1 MNAGFAH
8 PRAHELHPQAAE
20 VLAAA
25 AQSDRPNAH
34 LLPVEEARR
43 NFDADFAAVG
53 PGDPVH
59 EVADLRIEVDGAE
72 GWRRRP
78 DDRTDPDAVMAAGGG
93 SAGRLSIPA
102 RLYRPAGGRLP
113 AVVYFHGGGWLL
125 GSVESHDAACRAL
138 ANASGA
144 AVVSVG
150 YRRGPEHRFPVAV
163 EDCYAAARWVHD
175 RAQELEVDP
184 RRLAVAGDSAG
195 GNLATAV
202 ALLARDRGEPPVALQ
217 LLVYPVTTTDL
228 EKGFDRAYEG
238 FFLYYDELQWHQDN
252 YLSSP
257 EDRRSP
263 LVSPLDAA
271 DLRGLPPAM
280 VITAQCDPLHAQGE
294 LYAQALA
301 AAGVQVE
308 HRHYP
313 GMVHGF
319 FQLPSLFDDGRDAVE
334 RAGAALRAAFDRH
347 PGDGR

>member
-1 MNAGFAH
+1 VSAGFAH
-8 PRAHELHPQAAE
+8 PRANELHPQAAE
-20 VLAAA
+20 ILAAA

-43 NFDADFAAVG
+43 NFDADFAAAG

-59 EVADLRIEVDGAE
+59 AVSDVRIDVDGGE
-72 GWRRRP
+72 
-78 DDRTDPDAVMAAGGG
+78 V
-93 SAGRLSIPA
+93 PA
-102 RLYRPAGGRLP
+102 RVYRPADGRLP

-125 GSVESHDAACRAL
+125 GSVESHDAVCRAL

-144 AVVSVG
+144 AVISVG

-163 EDCYAAARWVHD
+163 EDCYAAVRAVVD
-175 RAQELEVDP
+175 RAAELGVDP

-195 GNLATAV
+195 GNLATVV
-202 ALLARDRGEPPVALQ
+202 ALLARDRGQPALAFQ

-228 EKGFDRAYEG
+228 EKGFDRSYEG
-238 FFLYYDELQWHQDN
+238 LFLYYDELQWHQDN
-252 YLSSP
+252 YLSSS
-257 EDRRSP
+257 DNRRSP
-263 LVSPLDAA
+263 LVSPLETA
-271 DLRGLPPAM
+271 DLERLPPAM

-294 LYAQALA
+294 LYARALA
-301 AAGVQVE
+301 GAGVQVE

-334 RAGAALRAAFDRH
+334 RAGSALREAF
-347 PGDGR
+347 GAQDGAGW

>member
-1 MNAGFAH
+1 VSAESGDRPATDGPVSVSDPSGAGFAH

-20 VLAAA
+20 ILAAG

-59 EVADLRIEVDGAE
+59 EVVELHIEVDGGE
-72 GWRRRP
+72 
-78 DDRTDPDAVMAAGGG
+78 
-93 SAGRLSIPA
+93 IPA
-102 RLYRPAGGRLP
+102 RLYRPADGRLP
-113 AVVYFHGGGWLL
+113 VVVYFHGGGWLL
-125 GSVESHDAACRAL
+125 GSVESHDAVCRAL
-138 ANASGA
+138 ANAAGA

-163 EDCYAAARWVHD
+163 DDCYAAAQWVVD
-175 RAQELEVDP
+175 RADDLAVDP
-184 RRLAVAGDSAG
+184 HRLAVAGDSAG
-195 GNLATAV
+195 ANLATAV
-202 ALLARDRGEPPVALQ
+202 ALLARDRGEPPVVFQ
-217 LLVYPVTTTDL
+217 LLAYPVTTTDL
-228 EKGFDRAYEG
+228 EKGFDLAYEG
-238 FFLYYDELQWHQDN
+238 FSLYYDELRWHQDN

-263 LVSPLDAA
+263 LVSPLDEAH
-271 DLRGLPPAM
+271 LTGLPPAM

-294 LYAQALA
+294 LYASALA
-301 AAGVQVE
+301 GAGVQVE

-334 RAGAALRAAFDRH
+334 RAGAALRHAFRAQD
-347 PGDGR
+347 GDGQ

>member
-1 MNAGFAH
+1 VSAAFAH
-8 PRAHELHPQAAE
+8 PRANELHPQAAE
-20 VLAAA
+20 ILAAA

-43 NFDADFAAVG
+43 NFDADFAAAG

-59 EVADLRIEVDGAE
+59 EVSDLRIQVDGGE
-72 GWRRRP
+72 
-78 DDRTDPDAVMAAGGG
+78 V
-93 SAGRLSIPA
+93 PA

-125 GSVESHDAACRAL
+125 GSVESHDAVCRAL

-144 AVVSVG
+144 LVISVG

-163 EDCYAAARWVHD
+163 EDCYAAVRWVVD
-175 RAQELEVDP
+175 RAGELEVDP

-202 ALLARDRGEPPVALQ
+202 ALLARDRGQPALVFQ

-252 YLSSP
+252 YLSSS
-257 EDRRSP
+257 EDRQSP
-263 LVSPLDAA
+263 LVSPLEAA

-294 LYAQALA
+294 LYAKALA
-301 AAGVQVE
+301 DAGVHVE

-319 FQLPSLFDDGRDAVE
+319 FQLPTLFEDGRDAVE
-334 RAGAALRAAFDRH
+334 RAGSRLRKAL
-347 PGDGR
+347 G